1 MSAKDL
7 IHQLKRNRSIYLTRD
22 VSPGSK
28 VKIIDA
34 VYISAYNNDRVYE
47 GCSRSVLAA
56 INEHLCLTSEEGFKE
71 CIKASTALAA
81 GVARMGETCGGL
93 IGGIMALGLEFGSE
107 DMSLFERYTET
118 MRISRELFE
127 KFKNLYDTVQCSE
140 IQEKLLGRRYNFF
153 KEEDRDA
160 WYREGGLDKCAS
172 VCAAAASLAAEI
184 ILDYRKKQN
193 KII

>member
-1 MSAKDL
+1 MSVKGL
-7 IHQLKRNRSIYLTRD
+7 ISQLERNSSIYLTRD

-28 VKIIDA
+28 VKLIDA
-34 VYISAYNNDRVYE
+34 VYISAYNNDRAYE
-47 GCSRSVLAA
+47 GCARSVLAA

-107 DMSLFERYTET
+107 DMSLFDRYTET
-118 MRISRELFE
+118 MRVSRELFG
-127 KFKNLYDTVQCSE
+127 KFKNLYDTVKCSE

-153 KEEDRDA
+153 EEEDRDA
-160 WYREGGLDKCAS
+160 WYREGGLDKCPS
-172 VCAAAASLAAEI
+172 VCAAAAGLAAEI
-184 ILDYRKKQN
+184 ILDYRKKQ
-193 KII
+193 